1 MKMTKLRNNSGK
13 QAWQITMKIKAV
25 QMPTKKRTQKSE
37 DADSNGSS
45 SDCSSNGILFI
56 FSIKFSQEEAL
67 KVFIARA

>member
-1 MKMTKLRNNSGK
+1 MTKLRNNSGK

-37 DADSNGSS
+37 DADSNSSS
-45 SDCSSNGILFI
+45 SDYSSNGILFI
-56 FSIKFSQEEAL
+56 FSIKFSQEEAF